1 MGEEEISGLPH
12 ELAAK
17 ISFRASWTPSRSMQG
32 TPGGRSRSSWS
43 FTGSKACADAEQLEL
58 YDSDEE
64 ERESYSSGER
74 TLYVDSVTGEFVG
87 MLLIARSR
95 EELKKLLL
103 LEAHSF
109 VPDPDSDAPGMTSF
123 STIWAR
129 AGCSAGSLNAGSSL
143 MITAQTLIL
152 SQGRSPGK
160 ERSTVENKIGYF
172 DHFIS

>member
-1 MGEEEISGLPH
+1 MSLPPKFPSGLH
-12 ELAAK
+12 GRHQGACKGLLEGEAA
-17 ISFRASWTPSRSMQG
+17 A
-32 TPGGRSRSSWS
+32 PGVLPDQ
-43 FTGSKACADAEQLEL
+43 KACADAEKLEL

-123 STIWAR
+123 FYNMGQSWMFR
-129 AGCSAGSLNAGSSL
+129 GEPECWQQFDDYCSNPDFEPGSLTWEGEEHS
-143 MITAQTLIL
+143 
-152 SQGRSPGK
+152 
-160 ERSTVENKIGYF
+160 
-172 DHFIS
+172 